1 LSFHARELSIVA
13 AVESRRSCL
22 ALLRAFGL
30 EAKSAPDFLLDNRL
44 VAGNVNHHKFA
55 INRA

>member
-1 LSFHARELSIVA
+1 M
-13 AVESRRSCL
+13 
-22 ALLRAFGL
+22 RAFDQ
-30 EAKSAPDFLLDNRL
+30 EAKSAPDFLLDNRF